1 MLVSSVSTNG
11 ERFRHERYTFPFLS
25 IPKNMASSV
34 WKGYISFGLVSFPV
48 RLLAAAREET
58 VHFHMLHQKDL
69 SRIKEVWYCAE
80 EDKPVQRDQ
89 IVKGYEFEKGQ
100 YVVIEDEDLK
110 KAAPPTAR
118 VMEILQFV
126 RANEVDPI
134 LFDKSYYVEPDET
147 VSKPYAL
154 LLRAMGDTKYYA
166 VAKLAM
172 HGREHVVIIR
182 PTRNGMVL
190 HTMYYEDELH
200 QANQPQVPSED
211 KYRDKEIELA
221 KRLIDTLASPFKLDE
236 YHDTYRE
243 NVLRMIEQKQKGHKV
258 TPIRQP
264 RVAPVKD
271 LMAALQESLKKASSS
286 GTKAKKTAAKR
297 KKKAA

>member
-1 MLVSSVSTNG
+1 M
-11 ERFRHERYTFPFLS
+11 P
-25 IPKNMASSV
+25 SSV

-80 EDKPVQRDQ
+80 ENKPIEREQ
-89 IVKGYEFEKGQ
+89 IVKGYEYEKGQ
-100 YVVIEDEDLK
+100 YVVVDEEDLK
-110 KAAPPTAR
+110 KIAPPTAR

-134 LFDKSYYVEPDET
+134 LFDKSYYVESDEA

-154 LLRAMGDTKYYA
+154 LLHAMTETKYYA
-166 VAKLAM
+166 VAKVAM

-182 PTRNGMVL
+182 PTGEGMVL

-200 QANQPQVPSED
+200 KGNQPSLPKEE
-211 KYRDKEIELA
+211 KYSQKEVELA
-221 KRLIDTLASPFKLDE
+221 KRLIDTLAGPFHLSE

-243 NVLRMIEQKQKGHKV
+243 NVQKMIEQKMKAQKV

-264 RVAPVKD
+264 RVTPVVD
-271 LMAALQESLKKASSS
+271 LMAALQASLDKSASERA
-286 GTKAKKTAAKR
+286 GGGAKKPQTTSRQTAS
-297 KKKAA
+297 KKAA

>member
-1 MLVSSVSTNG
+1 
-11 ERFRHERYTFPFLS
+11 
-25 IPKNMASSV
+25 MASSV

-126 RANEVDPI
+126 RRNEVDPI
-134 LFDKSYYVEPDET
+134 LFDKSYYVQPDDV
-147 VSKPYAL
+147 VSKPYSL

-166 VAKLAM
+166 VAKLAL

-182 PTRNGMVL
+182 PTHDGMVL
-190 HTMYYEDELH
+190 H
-200 QANQPQVPSED
+200 
-211 KYRDKEIELA
+211 
-221 KRLIDTLASPFKLDE
+221 
-236 YHDTYRE
+236 
-243 NVLRMIEQKQKGHKV
+243 
-258 TPIRQP
+258 
-264 RVAPVKD
+264 
-271 LMAALQESLKKASSS
+271 
-286 GTKAKKTAAKR
+286 
-297 KKKAA
+297 